1 MIPISY
7 PSPRVSQLDANILD
21 SELISLLKEQL
32 TSIFQLHSTSWWT
45 YDQHPELWSLLLN
58 LMVFRLTVWRSGS
71 SYGALLQNLKLT
83 DFKKGKLIGY
93 SKRTLLCAVLVGDY
107 FYSKLQS
114 YLYSIDESEA
124 SRNASNFKLLNSI
137 KSFFITHKTK
147 ILLGLNDCF
156 KLLNL
161 VNFTLFLVNGRYP
174 SISHRLFGISLTP
187 IVTDLL
193 KFNGNKV
200 NFEFQNRQLVWNV
213 MTEFLVFIL
222 PLMQL
227 GKLKRM
233 TKKILSPYKKGQ
245 RRETGDIPIF
255 TLYTN
260 LPVSQC
266 AICHNNND
274 IAATSSNKNSSISS
288 SCMVTNPYVTNCGHI
303 YCYICI
309 ATKFNSLENTD
320 SDSEGCLRCGMKL
333 QWFKEVGDNEGD
345 IDEEAIIVLYE
356 DMEEN
361 GSDED
366 EETAEQ
372 ELVEKNIF
380 DIEQEEDDQVDEKG
394 EPSHSRIESD
404 EEGDINENSDY
415 SEGEDFDEDEDLE
428 QDIYDDDF
436 DSDFDEGL
444 DL

>member
-7 PSPRVSQLDANILD
+7 PSPRVSQLDAHILD

-58 LMVFRLTVWRSGS
+58 LMVFRLTVWKSGS
-71 SYGALLQNLKLT
+71 SYGSLLQNLKLT
-83 DFKKGKLIGY
+83 DFRKGKLIGY
-93 SKRTLLCAVLVGDY
+93 TKRSLLCAVLVGDY
-107 FYSKLQS
+107 LYSKLQS
-114 YLYSIDESEA
+114 YLYSIEESEA
-124 SRNASNFKLLNSI
+124 SRNVSKFRLINSV
-137 KSFFITHKTK
+137 KTFFITHKSK
-147 ILLGLNDCF
+147 ILSNLNDCF

-161 VNFTLFLVNGRYP
+161 INFTLFLVNGRYP
-174 SISHRLFGISLTP
+174 SLSHRLFGVSLTP

-233 TKKILSPYKKGQ
+233 TKKIMSPYKKGQ
-245 RRETGDIPIF
+245 RHETGNTPVF
-255 TLYTN
+255 TPYTN

-274 IAATSSNKNSSISS
+274 IAATSSNKNSSINS

-309 ATKFNSLENTD
+309 ATKFNSLEN
-320 SDSEGCLRCGMKL
+320 SDSYYEGCLRCGMKL
-333 QWFKEVGDNEGD
+333 QWFKEHGENEGEK
-345 IDEEAIIVLYE
+345 DEDAIIVPYE
-356 DMEEN
+356 DREE
-361 GSDED
+361 SDNDDD
-366 EETAEQ
+366 EETVEQ
-372 ELVEKNIF
+372 ETEKHSIA
-380 DIEQEEDDQVDEKG
+380 IEHETDYQVDEKVRLY
-394 EPSHSRIESD
+394 PKSATD
-404 EEGDINENSDY
+404 EEEEEEAAENSDY

-428 QDIYDDDF
+428 DADNDDF
-436 DSDFDEGL
+436 DDSDFDEGL

>member
-58 LMVFRLTVWRSGS
+58 LVVFRLTVWKSGS

-114 YLYSIDESEA
+114 YLYSIEESDT
-124 SRNASNFKLLNSI
+124 SRNASKFKLLNAI
-137 KSFFITHKTK
+137 KSYFITHKTK
-147 ILLGLNDCF
+147 ILSSLNDCF

-245 RRETGDIPIF
+245 RRETRDTPIF
-255 TLYTN
+255 TPYTN

-274 IAATSSNKNSSISS
+274 IAATSSNKNLSMGS

-309 ATKFNSLENTD
+309 ATKFNSLDNTD
-320 SDSEGCLRCGMKL
+320 SDSEGCLRCGVKL
-333 QWFKEVGDNEGD
+333 QWFKEFGENEGE
-345 IDEEAIIVLYE
+345 IDEDAIIVSHE
-356 DMEEN
+356 DWEEN
-361 GSDED
+361 DSDD
-366 EETAEQ
+366 DGETAEQ
-372 ELVEKNIF
+372 DTVKKNSIG
-380 DIEQEEDDQVDEKG
+380 IEAEEGRQIDEKG
-394 EPSHSRIESD
+394 GFNHSRIESD
-404 EEGDINENSDY
+404 EEEDINENSDY

-428 QDIYDDDF
+428 QVAYDDDF